1 MRKLFFTTI
10 LLVLCLGQVW
20 GGDADRTFNGTTDK
34 LFINNVVPGDWP
46 GGDLWAK
53 DDNTQM
59 MVYLVGKSP
68 TSDTWCTPTQ
78 LGSSRYGNGCV
89 YCVTPPAGTY
99 SNLILKRGPLTETF
113 DDKVNQTDNIRL
125 NDTYNHLT
133 AFNASGGAKTW
144 NTNTT
149 HYYMN
154 SDGNATLYF
163 NIAPSSF
170 STWICGEN
178 GSQNFVTFFNGNTN
192 SGFVPVQKVDETHYK
207 AVLPEGTWAGVI
219 LSRHSSTSPT
229 WENKYNQT
237 GDLLFVSTKNYL
249 SDFNEN
255 TVVCTW
261 DNYVPDPVIVGS
273 MNDWKLIE
281 AKSLASGSVDLTLD
295 EHTTHWFRIFS
306 GTNTWE
312 GNASAFIGQT
322 GQLTMNENSDCHL
335 LTAGSGTYRFTY
347 NSSTKQMTVIYPS
360 VTHPTEDYIYFKNVN
375 SWSQVNVHLWHTADA
390 LDVVADTWP
399 GPLPSTFTFGND
411 TYYYVAIGGETKAHF
426 SDNADGTKRTGDLT
440 DITSNYGKW
449 FKPGGPTYWNAFT
462 SALTLDLNGGEAGDE
477 SVTATYNAAL
487 PSFTLATHA
496 SHTLVGYYTAAAGGT
511 RVIDESGDLIAG
523 ISGWTDGSGHWIMTK
538 DTTLYAKWIVNIPQA
553 SAGTYIPIGTIPATS
568 GDKTPASGVTLVGC
582 QVDGNYGAEAYTS
595 YTVGST
601 NGNPMSIT
609 ISLNATEAGNYLFS
623 FKSGHSQGTAEV
635 SLSLKNSSDEVI
647 WNNGGNNVS
656 ISNTG
661 NWALTE
667 AHTFLLG
674 DLEAGT
680 YTLTITGVSKSG
692 SYYGNFGN
700 FCFHTPTTLAM
711 PYDLSHEL
719 NVSMAKTSG
728 LNISG
733 TYLTSITAGSYA
745 DEMYMYISDAGYYQV
760 YAGYGY
766 ATAGTD
772 QFTIT
777 ITDMSTGTAEVNA
790 QNYTVTSSMR
800 HIMKDRITTGWKKIR
815 LDHPRTPDK
824 GSFRLEHM
832 YFIPVQ
838 TMPVVSTDSVNV
850 RLATVSGLK
859 VDGNYLTQITTS
871 SYADDIYME
880 VPEDGYYQVH
890 AGYGWATEGTDQ
902 FTITITDVN
911 TSTTEV
917 NAKNFVITSAQNYLM
932 TNYITAGLKKI
943 RLDYPGLTITDKF
956 RLEHMYFEKI
966 PNLPITGTST
976 LNLNQLGVVFN
987 DCRYEEANA
996 NIGYV
1001 KNGSYADNYI
1011 VYNESA
1017 GIYALKTNIQWYS
1030 KGGTFKITI
1039 TDIATDEVEVD
1050 AEESSTITGTGDVE
1064 FALNDR
1070 ITTGFKKIR
1079 FDFVHEGESGYLF
1092 NINNVSFYTR
1102 TLTYDDNGGSGG
1114 PGSELWAPSA
1124 TNNLSSTA
1132 PTRAGYEFMGWNME
1146 EDGSGAT
1153 TYAAGDVFTMPTTNT
1168 TLYATWKFVIYR
1180 TGDAPDGGAE
1190 TFAGGAIDWPIEYR
1204 MKVNTLDQ
1212 WNSLYLPFT
1221 VDAIKVIEDGVYYDI
1236 QPYYRPNVGG
1246 PFYQGHY
1253 IIRTPAKTED
1263 FEIANFGDWRDPSS
1277 YVFTPSGNTPYV
1289 IMWHDIYFRGKYIA
1303 FIGHKDTAI
1312 PTSMTAGDRP
1322 TKDSV
1327 VNVYGNDAMISG
1339 SVEDGYTLEADY
1351 GNGSWLREEKIGDSR
1366 TVLPFECYLRANA
1379 TTTPIFK
1386 VVRKH
1391 DTTTGI
1397 DQTENRESRIE
1408 NRKLIRDGQV
1418 VILRDNKMYNVLGME
1433 IQ

>member
-1 MRKLFFTTI
+1 MSNFNKLFFATI
-10 LLVLCLGQVW
+10 LLVLGFGQVLADTLTKGQELFADVHSCGNWISSDSKTVFRLWTGNGESDYVDVRGTDLGNGLWSCTVSEDNVIKVQLNRRSSDWNTSWAWTSIFSVESGKNVLKPNENCDGDCNWLTATWYNTTRIYATPSTMTYTNSASWDESKTYYANIKIGDSEWLKRTMTKTDYEYNGEAIYTTDFYSVFGGVHLIQFQIYDGETFKGQKVFDKTDPDPDWTHAGCITNMSDKIYNGTSWLTFGRDITIYAVPEAEEYDLSPAFSVDDYMLLANVKVGSVGNEWLASWPIFDKTDYTYDGKWIYKATVWAKYNVIIAIQFHEQDKGGSASHDYYDCAPTSEYSADDIDGKICLG
-20 GGDADRTFNGTTDK
+20 GE
-34 LFINNVVPGDWP
+34 
-46 GGDLWAK
+46 
-53 DDNTQM
+53 
-59 MVYLVGKSP
+59 S
-68 TSDTWCTPTQ
+68 TS
-78 LGSSRYGNGCV
+78 
-89 YCVTPPAGTY
+89 
-99 SNLILKRGPLTETF
+99 
-113 DDKVNQTDNIRL
+113 
-125 NDTYNHLT
+125 
-133 AFNASGGAKTW
+133 
-144 NTNTT
+144 
-149 HYYMN
+149 
-154 SDGNATLYF
+154 
-163 NIAPSSF
+163 
-170 STWICGEN
+170 STWIDYATTITLDDN
-178 GSQNFVTFFNGNTN
+178 G
-192 SGFVPVQKVDETHYK
+192 
-207 AVLPEGTWAGVI
+207 GTGGSSSVEATIG
-219 LSRHSSTSPT
+219 SSTL
-229 WENKYNQT
+229 
-237 GDLLFVSTKNYL
+237 GA
-249 SDFNEN
+249 
-255 TVVCTW
+255 
-261 DNYVPDPVIVGS
+261 I
-273 MNDWKLIE
+273 
-281 AKSLASGSVDLTLD
+281 
-295 EHTTHWFRIFS
+295 
-306 GTNTWE
+306 
-312 GNASAFIGQT
+312 
-322 GQLTMNENSDCHL
+322 
-335 LTAGSGTYRFTY
+335 TA
-347 NSSTKQMTVIYPS
+347 P
-360 VTHPTEDYIYFKNVN
+360 
-375 SWSQVNVHLWHTADA
+375 
-390 LDVVADTWP
+390 
-399 GPLPSTFTFGND
+399 
-411 TYYYVAIGGETKAHF
+411 
-426 SDNADGTKRTGDLT
+426 
-440 DITSNYGKW
+440 
-449 FKPGGPTYWNAFT
+449 
-462 SALTLDLNGGEAGDE
+462 
-477 SVTATYNAAL
+477 
-487 PSFTLATHA
+487 THA
-496 SHTLVGYYTAAAGGT
+496 SGYTFVGYYSAAVGGV
-511 RVIDESGDLIAG
+511 RVIDASCNLVANVSGY
-523 ISGWTDGSGHWIMTK
+523 TDATGNWIHTELLP
-538 DTTLYAKWIVNIPQA
+538 TLYAKWIVNIPQA

-815 LDHPRTPDK
+815 LDHPRTPDQ

-890 AGYGWATEGTDQ
+890 AGYGWATAGTDQ

-966 PNLPITGTST
+966 PNLPITGKST

-1102 TLTYDDNGGSGG
+1102 TLTYDDNGGSCG

-1236 QPYYRPNVGG
+1236 QPYYRPVVGG
-1246 PFYQGHY
+1246 TLYQGHY
-1253 IIRTPAKTED
+1253 FIRTPAKTED

-1277 YVFTPSGNTPYV
+1277 YVFTPSSNTPYV